1 MKRLTWY
8 ILGVTSVVTASV
20 FAAKNTDNSFKLGDG
35 ANTAKII
42 QLDVGDGATNPEL
55 QGVSGGMTINN
66 VPLTGI
72 TMEASDIDLGTAS
85 DTSRITVGKADTATL
100 TGLTRKV
107 GTIHYDTDQSN
118 IVFDD
123 GTDLRPVGSGTGG
136 GSGINLVPNA
146 DFEVNV
152 NDWTASAGV
161 ITKEETTVAQGDG
174 SLKWVPT
181 NTAQTLTHTAVA
193 IPSVLSGKNCYAEF
207 VYTTNVGADG
217 DYSFVIKDGVTE
229 LTTAVS
235 LPLSTDLTVWRKASA
250 AFLCGAATSPVIEIS
265 TTVASPNP
273 IYVDN
278 FHVGSDFRIGVTASF
293 EGWEQYVAIDSATS
307 SAGVPA
313 VDGLAGGWTL
323 SRGVFT
329 PYQTSDGAW
338 RLNFNVEGTGF
349 SSTTGDF
356 VLHGVT
362 FKTGYFQ
369 GCSSV
374 GGYTAGGSF
383 SQTSPGSGTVVVR
396 AATAMNLA
404 RVSCDV
410 ELDSKPTW
418 ANETE
423 ALPKTVTLETQGWY
437 IDANIGGGAINMGT
451 TDNDSTY
458 TVRADANISLTT
470 TSGSATAYIGC
481 DAEIASGSTCTN
493 DQQPAVAFYAPAA
506 GSYEVCMTFGN
517 YLYVNNNNRVTT
529 TFKLARTE
537 NDSDVIITEGGALRG
552 MDFDNRSGFTESRG
566 TNISICFTDTLTTG
580 LSTFKLFEQTNV
592 VGGSNITGAI
602 STNQV
607 LTANDDRLHITVK
620 SLTQNFPQAIA
631 MADATA
637 TSAGFIPTYEKV
649 TADLSTHLGAN
660 DFTGGSIV
668 AVKIG
673 STVTITLINPLWAG
687 TISEVGTDGV
697 SNVII
702 PESMRPSSVVI
713 QGGEPRSGSMGFL
726 SAESSGRVRL
736 VIKLSTNVATA
747 SPENAADMGTARSF
761 TLTYN
766 VE

>member
-1 MKRLTWY
+1 MANQKQSDRFY
-8 ILGVTSVVTASV
+8 VGGTASV
-20 FAAKNTDNSFKLGDG
+20 A
-35 ANTAKII
+35 
-42 QLDVGDGATNPEL
+42 
-55 QGVSGGMTINN
+55 
-66 VPLTGI
+66 VPQI
-72 TMEASDIDLGTAS
+72 
-85 DTSRITVGKADTATL
+85 VGKAQEEFSVGDVSMTSGNIIVETL
-100 TGLTRKV
+100 TVEESGF
-107 GTIHYDTDQSN
+107 YN
-118 IVFDD
+118 IYASTVFTNNP
-123 GTDLRPVGSGTGG
+123 GGTGVDRAVQLNIHVNGVQQDGNG
-136 GSGINLVPNA
+136 GYSQVNNTDTGIDYAGTSLAVQKALTAADVVTIRVSSNTSTGAIKNA
-146 DFEVNV
+146 
-152 NDWTASAGV
+152 WRRLA
-161 ITKEETTVAQGDG
+161 ITPIKD
-174 SLKWVPT
+174 PT
-181 NTAQTLTHTAVA
+181 NPA
-193 IPSVLSGKNCYAEF
+193 NAE
-207 VYTTNVGADG
+207 
-217 DYSFVIKDGVTE
+217 
-229 LTTAVS
+229 
-235 LPLSTDLTVWRKASA
+235 
-250 AFLCGAATSPVIEIS
+250 
-265 TTVASPNP
+265 
-273 IYVDN
+273 
-278 FHVGSDFRIGVTASF
+278 
-293 EGWEQYVAIDSATS
+293 
-307 SAGVPA
+307 
-313 VDGLAGGWTL
+313 
-323 SRGVFT
+323 
-329 PYQTSDGAW
+329 
-338 RLNFNVEGTGF
+338 
-349 SSTTGDF
+349 
-356 VLHGVT
+356 
-362 FKTGYFQ
+362 
-369 GCSSV
+369 
-374 GGYTAGGSF
+374 
-383 SQTSPGSGTVVVR
+383 
-396 AATAMNLA
+396 
-404 RVSCDV
+404 
-410 ELDSKPTW
+410 
-418 ANETE
+418 
-423 ALPKTVTLETQGWY
+423 TVTLETQGWY